1 MSLKMV
7 LLDADGTLWRG
18 AAAIDGAPEFIRRVK
33 AAGLR
38 CGLVSNNSGPNRN
51 SYVEKCRKLD
61 LDFAVREIFSVNH
74 LSGHWIARNYPDK
87 RVLVLG
93 SQMLFRNL
101 RHHVEVTDATD
112 WLEEHGAGQP
122 QHTPDD
128 LQVLKEAAFDVVF
141 IGIDVNVSYL
151 KLALASIACQRGAK
165 LIAANPD
172 YSFPF
177 EDGWVLP
184 GNGSVV
190 QLVASVAGVEPEF
203 LGKPSLHLVEQIEE
217 ETGIGRSE
225 MLMIGDRVET
235 DIEFARRA
243 GMPSYLV
250 MTGVSSDAA
259 VVDGMPDVKVAT
271 NLSEIA
277 ADLGI

>member
-18 AAAIDGAPEFIRRVK
+18 AAAIDGASEFIRRAK
-33 AAGLR
+33 AAGLG
-38 CGLVSNNSGPNRN
+38 CVLVSNNAGPNRN

-61 LDFAVREIFSVNH
+61 LDFEVREIFSVNH
-74 LSGHWIARNYPDK
+74 LAGHWIARNYPDK

-93 SQMLFRNL
+93 SEMLFRNL

-112 WLEEHGAGQP
+112 WLEEHCAGQR
-122 QHTPDD
+122 QYTPDD
-128 LQVLKEAAFDVVF
+128 LQVLKEAQFDVVF

-151 KLALASIACQRGAK
+151 KLALASIVCQRGAK
-165 LIAANPD
+165 LIGANPD

-184 GNGSVV
+184 GNGSIVR
-190 QLVASVAGVEPEF
+190 LVASVASVEPEF

-217 ETGIGRSE
+217 ETGINRSD

-250 MTGVSSDAA
+250 MTGVCRDAA
-259 VVDGMPDVKVAT
+259 EIEGMHGVKVA
-271 NLSEIA
+271 
-277 ADLGI
+277 ADLDAIALELGI